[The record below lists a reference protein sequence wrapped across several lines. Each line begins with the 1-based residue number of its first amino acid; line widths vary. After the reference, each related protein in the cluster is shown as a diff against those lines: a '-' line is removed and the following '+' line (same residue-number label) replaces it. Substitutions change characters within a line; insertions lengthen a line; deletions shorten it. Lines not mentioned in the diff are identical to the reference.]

1 MTSSSSERSA
11 IHEFLERH
19 SRFLLTTHVNPDGD
33 GIGSE
38 VAMAQWLRARGKTVR
53 VLNDA
58 LVPDAFGFLTRCQPI
73 EAWEPELAELRFDQS
88 DALVVLDT
96 GNRQRIGR
104 VAETLDRHPI
114 AIAVIDHHVSHQGFG
129 HANLIE
135 PEASATGEIVYDL
148 MREGHAEEEE
158 ACRDE

>member
-1 MTSSSSERSA
+1 MTSSSPERSA

-19 SRFLLTTHVNPDGD
+19 SRFLLTTHINPDGD

-38 VAMAQWLRARGKTVR
+38 VAMALWLRARGKTAR
-53 VLNDA
+53 VLNDS
-58 LVPDAFGFLTRCQPI
+58 LVPDAFEFLARSQPI
-73 EAWEPELAELRFDQS
+73 EAWESELAELRFDQS

-104 VAETLDRHPI
+104 LGEALDRHPI

-129 HANLIE
+129 HTNLIE
-135 PEASATGEIVYDL
+135 PEASATGEIV
-148 MREGHAEEEE
+148 
-158 ACRDE
+158 